1 MRRACPS
8 AGWAPVACVSPSFPS
23 EDVRDRSNHSPNSR
37 HSARLTWALVGLT
50 IGGTVKG
57 DPVKEIVK
65 VAYENG
71 INMFDTA
78 EAYSNGE
85 SERELCVPIRCPE
98 KEMSLMCFAPSRL

>member
-1 MRRACPS
+1 MIASIAFMDP
-8 AGWAPVACVSPSFPS
+8 PV
-23 EDVRDRSNHSPNSR
+23 N
-37 HSARLTWALVGLT
+37 LTCALTGLT

-85 SERELCVPIRCPE
+85 SERELCVPI
-98 KEMSLMCFAPSRL
+98 PSSDNG

>member
-1 MRRACPS
+1 MCVIAS
-8 AGWAPVACVSPSFPS
+8 IAFMDAPV
-23 EDVRDRSNHSPNSR
+23 N
-37 HSARLTWALVGLT
+37 LTCALTGLT

-85 SERELCVPIRCPE
+85 SERELCVPI
-98 KEMSLMCFAPSRL
+98 PSSDNG

>member
-1 MRRACPS
+1 MIAS
-8 AGWAPVACVSPSFPS
+8 HFP
-23 EDVRDRSNHSPNSR
+23 ERPN
-37 HSARLTWALVGLT
+37 RLTRVRAGLT

-85 SERELCVPIRCPE
+85 SERELCVPTTLPE
-98 KEMSLMCFAPSRL
+98 DSCRLTCFSSPTAVVSSRSSACDGAT